1 MVEVCPEGVVEG
13 LALGRHGDLFAV
25 GAAHERAE
33 RSDFSGAR
41 EVLGQFVAVLER
53 EAVLSTGVGSGVAIP
68 HGKTPVVDQLVMA
81 AGVVRTPLEFD
92 ALDGEPVELFFMLV
106 GPESASSAHVK
117 ALSRIS
123 RLLRREQLRSGLR
136 ASHTSH
142 DFLDIVRA
150 SEAI

>member
-1 MVEVCPEGVVEG
+1 MLLTELLTADRIRVPLGSSTKNDVLRELVGLVAAGQLPGVADAI
-13 LALGRHGDLFAV
+13 LT
-25 GAAHERAE
+25 
-33 RSDFSGAR
+33 
-41 EVLGQFVAVLER
+41 AVLER
-53 EAVLSTGVGSGVAIP
+53 EAVLSTGVGDGVAIP
-68 HGKTPVVDQLVMA
+68 HGKTPLVDQLVMA

-123 RLLRREQLRSGLR
+123 RLLRRERLRSGLR
-136 ASHTSH
+136 GSATS
-142 DFLDIVRA
+142 DEFLDIVRA